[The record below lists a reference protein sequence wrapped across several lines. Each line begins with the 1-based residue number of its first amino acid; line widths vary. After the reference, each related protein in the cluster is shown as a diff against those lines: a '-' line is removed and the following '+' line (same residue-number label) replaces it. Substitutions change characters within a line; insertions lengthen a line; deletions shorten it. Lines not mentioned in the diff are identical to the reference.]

1 MTESRTL
8 LHVWAAGRQ
17 LLLPVMDLR
26 EVVTFTQ
33 ATSLPGGPRGIE
45 GVVLHQGEFL
55 PVLDWAA
62 MADASGPLPPASVMA
77 VLRRRLGL
85 PLERLIGTLE
95 VPEAG
100 WREAPEGDPWQPIL
114 AGFCAVGE
122 QEVPLLDPD
131 RLLAV
136 LHRLRKDR

>member
-8 LHVWAAGRQ
+8 LHVRAAGRQ
-17 LLLPVMDLR
+17 LLLPVSDLR
-26 EVVTFTQ
+26 EVVAFSQ
-33 ATSLPGGPRGIE
+33 ATPLPGGPRGIE

-55 PVLDWAA
+55 PVLDWGA
-62 MADASGPLPPASVMA
+62 MTGGAEPLAPASVMA
-77 VLRRRLGL
+77 VLQRRLGL

-100 WREAPEGDPWQPIL
+100 WREAPEGDPWHSIL
-114 AGFCAVGE
+114 GGLCTVGE
-122 QEVPLLDPD
+122 QEVPLLDPE
-131 RLLAV
+131 RLLAL

>member
-8 LHVWAAGRQ
+8 LHVRAAGRQ
-17 LLLPVMDLR
+17 LLLPVIDLR
-26 EVVTFTQ
+26 EVVAFTQ
-33 ATSLPGGPRGIE
+33 VTSLPGGPRGIE

-55 PVLDWAA
+55 PVLDWTA
-62 MADASGPLPPASVMA
+62 MTGGPEPLPPASVMA

-95 VPEAG
+95 VPVAG
-100 WREAPEGDPWQPIL
+100 WREAPEGDPWHSIL
-114 AGFCAVGE
+114 AGLCTVGE
-122 QEVPLLDPD
+122 QEVPLLDPE
-131 RLLAV
+131 RLLAL

>member
-1 MTESRTL
+1 MSESRTL

-17 LLLPVMDLR
+17 LLVPVMDLR
-26 EVVTFTQ
+26 EVVAFTQ

-55 PVLDWAA
+55 PVLDWGA
-62 MADASGPLPPASVMA
+62 MAGASGPLPPASVMA

-85 PLERLIGTLE
+85 PLERLVGTLE

-100 WREAPEGDPWQPIL
+100 WREAPDSDPWHPIL
-114 AGFCAVGE
+114 AGLCKVEE
-122 QEVPLLDPD
+122 QEVPLLDPE
-131 RLLAV
+131 RLLA
-136 LHRLRKDR
+136 LRHRFRKDR